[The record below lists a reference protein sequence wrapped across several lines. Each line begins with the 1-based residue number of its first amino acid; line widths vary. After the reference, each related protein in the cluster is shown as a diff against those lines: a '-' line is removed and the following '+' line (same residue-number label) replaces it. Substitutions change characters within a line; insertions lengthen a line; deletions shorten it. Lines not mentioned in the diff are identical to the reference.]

1 MRIVAVLLL
10 LANLMLFAYTRL
22 DRAGS
27 GESVRLAEQV
37 QPDKIR
43 ILTPQQVAALGP
55 AKVAALADVCLE
67 WGPFNDADRT
77 RALADLEPAALG
89 RLLTQKRTENTTAF
103 WVFVPRTWNRSTID
117 RRLAELTAAGI
128 DNVVLVDTGPQ
139 RFTIALGAYR
149 TEQEASAR
157 VAELKT
163 KGVSDA
169 QLGPRQQTTVVT
181 HLVIR
186 DPSAPV
192 VTRVRALQ
200 PNYAGTDVHVGSC
213 EKGG

>member
-1 MRIVAVLLL
+1 MRVVAVLLL
-10 LANLMLFAYTRL
+10 LANLTLFAYTRL

-43 ILTPQQVAALGP
+43 ILTPQQVASLGP

-67 WGPFNDADRT
+67 WGPFNDAERT
-77 RALADLEPAALG
+77 RALADLEPAGLG

-103 WVFVPRTWNRSTID
+103 WVFVPRTSNRSTID

-128 DNVVLVDTGPQ
+128 DNVTLVDTGPQ
-139 RFTIALGAYR
+139 RYTITLGAYR
-149 TEQEASAR
+149 TEQDAGAR
-157 VAELKT
+157 VAELKAR
-163 KGVSDA
+163 GVADA
-169 QLGPRQQTTVVT
+169 QLGLRQQTAVVT

-186 DPSAPV
+186 DPSAPIV
-192 VTRVRALQ
+192 ARLRSLQ
-200 PNYAGTDVHVGSC
+200 QNYAGTDIRIGACDKAS
-213 EKGG
+213 